1 MNPQWRPGGERDWWP
16 SPGVCTQE
24 EESVLDRN
32 EFMTPASER
41 ETDWG
46 AAALDAETPARRQ
59 GRKGET
65 SRAASTPLPPAPW
78 GTCHQA
84 SVFAALQREMED
96 ASPR

>member
-16 SPGVCTQE
+16 GPGVCTQE
-24 EESVLDRN
+24 EESVLDTN